1 MKNGGNSDNPTTT
14 DNTDTTNNNSS
25 SNNNIM
31 SSIYNITNHFNDLDS
46 MKNDVMVNFWLSEEN
61 NNGSST
67 SNSILFDN

>member
-1 MKNGGNSDNPTTT
+1 MKNGGSSDNPTTT
-14 DNTDTTNNNSS
+14 DNTDINNNNNN

-61 NNGSST
+61 NGSST
-67 SNSILFDN
+67 SSIHTIFYD